1 MLDEFQQEVFQR
13 LEAWDQ
19 RISKIRQDLDVNK
32 LKKEISKKAQQEEF
46 LRHTESSNIRM
57 NALDGNFQLIA
68 NDFVTL

>member
-32 LKKEISKKAQQEEF
+32 LKKEISKKAPQEEF